1 MGTAFAAPERSAGV
15 DTAALFAQ
23 VRSLL
28 ERSHQFQEQNLYDS
42 AMHASARAQAY
53 MADFKD
59 HPLNLEAELGYA
71 DMLRTL
77 GRNKEATQVLY
88 QALPH
93 VPQGSW
99 QARFY
104 NRLAG
109 IYYELPNN
117 DSALYYA
124 RKAIALTPPNQLALQ
139 FRNEWL
145 LGAIYRT
152 YERYEEASEHLRR
165 ALWLIPE
172 RELENRNVILTH
184 LGATLEMQGRLPA
197 ALDTLELALSEARAH
212 GTLAQREFASRSLFA
227 ALLRAGRTR
236 DANAMFRQYI
246 LIHDSLRDVQK
257 ELNIA
262 LLEAREE
269 IAKQQAVNLALAD
282 EAQEERNRLR
292 LLTVGGIAAL
302 LLAGLMAAFYLT
314 ARRQKRLIL
323 SQNEI
328 LHLQQAELETKKTT
342 LEDLNASKD
351 ALLSVVSH
359 DVRGPLLTLG
369 STLQLLAEGH
379 LSEDETRHVLEG
391 LAERVRD
398 TETLLNDVLLW
409 TKGNMQGLH
418 VQAEAL
424 DPYPL
429 IQEVLV
435 QVRPLLQANRARAV
449 VEGESTP
456 LVADNGLLKVVLRNL
471 LTNAIRHGSKD
482 SVVTIRFQK
491 TLDEAGISIIDQG
504 PGMPAPLVQRLTMP
518 TAANLPT
525 REMLSLG
532 GLGLVLVK
540 DFVLRQHGRIE
551 VDSSHKGTTVTVW
564 LRMARGRAVDS
575 LKGSA

>member
-1 MGTAFAAPERSAGV
+1 MDTSAI
-15 DTAALFAQ
+15 FAQ
-23 VRSLL
+23 VRILL
-28 ERSHQFQEQNLYDS
+28 QRAREFQQQNQYDS
-42 AMHASARAQAY
+42 AMHASARAQAQ
-53 MADFKD
+53 MADFKE
-59 HPLNLEAELGYA
+59 HPLNLEAELAYA

-77 GRNKEATQVLY
+77 GRNREAAEVLY

-93 VPQGSW
+93 VPKGAW
-99 QARFY
+99 LARFY

-109 IYYELPNN
+109 IYYEMPNN
-117 DSALYYA
+117 DSALFYGK
-124 RKAIALTPPNQLALQ
+124 KAIALTQPNQLSLQ

-152 YERYEEASEHLRR
+152 AERYDEASEHLRR

-172 RELENRNVILTH
+172 AELENRNVILTH
-184 LGATLEMQGRLPA
+184 LGATLEMQGRLPD
-197 ALDTLELALSEARAH
+197 ALDTLQLALREARAH

-236 DANAMFRQYI
+236 DANDMFRQYI
-246 LIHDSLRDVQK
+246 VIHDSLRDVQK

-269 IAKQQAVNLALAD
+269 IAQQHAVNLALA
-282 EAQEERNRLR
+282 EQAAREKNQMR

-323 SQNEI
+323 SQNDI
-328 LHLQQAELETKKTT
+328 LHLQQSELETKKTT
-342 LEDLNASKD
+342 LEDLNSSKD

-418 VQAEAL
+418 VQAEAIN
-424 DPYPL
+424 PSPL

-435 QVRPLLQANRARAV
+435 QVRPLLQANRTTTTI
-449 VEGESTP
+449 EGEPSP
-456 LVADNGLLKVVLRNL
+456 MVADNGLLKVVLRNL

-482 SVVTIRFQK
+482 SVVTIRFQH

-504 PGMPAPLVQRLTMP
+504 PGMPAPLIQRLTMP

-551 VDSSHKGTTVTVW
+551 VDSSHKGTTITVW
-564 LRMARGRAVDS
+564 LRMARGRAAES
-575 LKGSA
+575 FT